1 MSHPD
6 PEEQDRLA
14 EADKKAERERIAPA
28 LGKIASGLYIA
39 TAQIGDEPIGM
50 LCSFVE
56 QCSFEPPMISI
67 ALGPN
72 RPLVQALDG
81 HGLFGLH
88 ILSKENHGLMKSF
101 VRPDIENP
109 FEGHPLE
116 ENLFGIPQLAEAWAY
131 LGCKVAG
138 RLVCGDHLLFTAEVF
153 EGVLQHPGQEAQVR
167 IRSNG
172 FHY

>member
-1 MSHPD
+1 MD
-6 PEEQDRLA
+6 AEELERLAAQDRQ
-14 EADKKAERERIAPA
+14 AERERIAPA
-28 LGKIASGLYIA
+28 LGKVSSGLYIA

-56 QCSFEPPMISI
+56 QCSFEPPMISL
-67 ALGPN
+67 ALGKD
-72 RPLVQALDG
+72 RALVQALDG

-88 ILSKENHGLMKSF
+88 ILSKENNPLMKGFLNTGGVS
-101 VRPDIENP
+101 P
-109 FEGHPLE
+109 FEGRELV

-153 EGVLQHPGQEAQVR
+153 EGTLQHPGQEAQVR
-167 IRSNG
+167 VRPNG
-172 FHY
+172 FKY